1 MVKLTNFTPS
11 RTSPRPGSLHPST
24 RLDRAVPTAE
34 QSDGAST
41 NTMAGPRVR
50 LPVWLSAVILLAAP
64 PRGPKRF
71 RGEEH
76 LVRWVQVGIA
86 GRVAQQT
93 AAADAQNDVEA
104 DGRSPARPV
113 DAVRG
118 HLGQH
123 GRKVVFWGQ

>member
-41 NTMAGPRVR
+41 NTMAGPRGR

-71 RGEEH
+71 RGELH
-76 LVRWVQVGIA
+76 ARPLGASRDRRQ
-86 GRVAQQT
+86 
-93 AAADAQNDVEA
+93 
-104 DGRSPARPV
+104 GRSADRCCRR
-113 DAVRG
+113 A
-118 HLGQH
+118 
-123 GRKVVFWGQ
+123 K